1 MEREVQFPA
10 EVVEVVVWCPLPAPL
25 KVSTIHSPSQ
35 WRRQLPPPL
44 QQVTVSTALSPAS
57 VLAVVVVVIN
67 SSSFSIIK
75 LSFALAPPRTLQ
87 APR

>member
-1 MEREVQFPA
+1 MKELPVAAVA
-10 EVVEVVVWCPLPAPL
+10 EVAVWCPLPAPL

-57 VLAVVVVVIN
+57 VLVVVVI
-67 SSSFSIIK
+67 SSNSFSIIK